1 MAKYSDEGKKR
12 RSQLVPLTN
21 ECILKNKEENIEETK
36 LYEIIHSIIFK
47 SLHEQ
52 M

>member
-21 ECILKNKEENIEETK
+21 ECILKNKEENIEETIYK
-36 LYEIIHSIIFK
+36 TL
-47 SLHEQ
+47 
-52 M
+52 